1 MMRARRTDADRL
13 SVSLVRSPRIVT
25 FVVYNSKIGAPAL
38 SLSLS
43 LSFLSL
49 SHSHPLLFYEPRRV
63 NVYHFYRR
71 SGVVGF
77 KWRKPTC
84 APGP

>member
-25 FVVYNSKIGAPAL
+25 FVVYNSKIGATAVSL

-43 LSFLSL
+43 LSLCLCLFLTL
-49 SHSHPLLFYEPRRV
+49 THCIIL
-63 NVYHFYRR
+63 
-71 SGVVGF
+71 
-77 KWRKPTC
+77 
-84 APGP
+84 